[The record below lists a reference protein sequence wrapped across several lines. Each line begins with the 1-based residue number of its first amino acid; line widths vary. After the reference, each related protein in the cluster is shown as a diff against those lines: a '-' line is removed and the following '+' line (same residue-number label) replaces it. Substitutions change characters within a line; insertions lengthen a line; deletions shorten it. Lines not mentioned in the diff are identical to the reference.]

1 MSSNRK
7 KTAKNVFIV
16 RAKIVSAEQMNR
28 IGTMIT
34 PNSMRRIVAMFSLR
48 LAIYI
53 NSGTRY
59 KVQGTGRK
67 ERSQESESSSQ

>member
-1 MSSNRK
+1 MSRNRK

-16 RAKIVSAEQMNR
+16 RAKIVSADQMNR

-59 KVQGTGRK
+59 RAQGTRDDGQR
-67 ERSQESESSSQ
+67 